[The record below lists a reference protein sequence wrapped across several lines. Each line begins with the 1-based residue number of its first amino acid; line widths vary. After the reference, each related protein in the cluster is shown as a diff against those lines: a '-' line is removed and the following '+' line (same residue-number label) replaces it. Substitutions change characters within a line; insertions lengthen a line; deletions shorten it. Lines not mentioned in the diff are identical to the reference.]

1 MNKFATAL
9 AAFMKYLKTYPA
21 LAAALANLGV
31 FAAGYLGLHITAG
44 QLTMYVGVANVLLG
58 ALVHSNVTPIVK
70 LQQPAAPPALPAA
83 TVPPAQ

>member
-1 MNKFATAL
+1 MSAVMN
-9 AAFMKYLKTYPA
+9 YLKTYPA

-44 QLTMYVGVANVLLG
+44 QLVMYVGVANVLLG

-70 LQQPAAPPALPAA
+70 LKPVTPPALP
-83 TVPPAQ
+83 PPPGTEVR